1 MTRQFY
7 NLYEELRGSKTL
19 LNMPGRFYGLYRVT
33 YPGISRQLIGNA
45 TTGNVR
51 LNIFV
56 LDVNAGK
63 HASVQFKLITG
74 KSGTSITL
82 IDWFIDYGLIDQ
94 HREKKPIILSRKR
107 ENWNGKYM
115 FVVRN
120 QQGRIISR
128 ARWTRKDSLTL

>member
-1 MTRQFY
+1 
-7 NLYEELRGSKTL
+7 
-19 LNMPGRFYGLYRVT
+19 MPGRFYGLYRVT
-33 YPGISRQLIGNA
+33 YPGISRHLIGNA

-56 LDVNAGK
+56 LDINAGK
-63 HASVQFKLITG
+63 NASVQFKLITG

-94 HREKKPIILSRKR
+94 HREKRPIILSRKR

-115 FVVRN
+115 LVVRN